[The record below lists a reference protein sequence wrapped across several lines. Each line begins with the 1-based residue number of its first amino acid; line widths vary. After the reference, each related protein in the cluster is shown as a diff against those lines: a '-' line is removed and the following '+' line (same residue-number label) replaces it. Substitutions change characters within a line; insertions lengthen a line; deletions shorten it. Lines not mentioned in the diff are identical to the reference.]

1 MSEKS
6 KKKIQ
11 CKLILVGDS
20 GVGKTCIINRYLKRS
35 TLNVAATLS
44 TSWYTKY
51 EEIKNYE
58 LAFQIWDTVGQE
70 QYRSLNTLF
79 FKDAHICL
87 FVFDITRK
95 ESFSNIKN
103 YWYESIITNGP
114 EGIVCGIAGNK
125 NDLSEHEKVD
135 RDEVKEF
142 CDEINAIFKYTSAK
156 NNICIDELFK
166 ELGYKFLH
174 SEFMKD
180 MSLSLSSISDSKD
193 NKFLIKEKN
202 KRKKLK
208 MENIG
213 CC

>member
-20 GVGKTCIINRYLKRS
+20 GVGKTCIINTYLKRN

-87 FVFDITRK
+87 FAFDITRK

>member
-1 MSEKS
+1 M
-6 KKKIQ
+6 KK
-11 CKLILVGDS
+11 
-20 GVGKTCIINRYLKRS
+20 
-35 TLNVAATLS
+35 
-44 TSWYTKY
+44 
-51 EEIKNYE
+51 IKNYE

-87 FVFDITRK
+87 LVFDITRK

-135 RDEVKEF
+135 RNEVKEF
-142 CDEINAIFKYTSAK
+142 CEEINAVFKYTSAK

-180 MSLSLSSISDSKD
+180 MSISISSINDSKD
-193 NKFLIKEKN
+193 NKFFIKEKN
-202 KRKKLK
+202 KKKEIQ

>member
-1 MSEKS
+1 MSDNT

-35 TLNVAATLS
+35 TLNVEATLS

-51 EEIKNYE
+51 EKINNYE

-87 FVFDITRK
+87 IVFDITRK

-103 YWYESIITNGP
+103 YWYESIITNSS
-114 EGIVCGIAGNK
+114 EGIICGVAGNK
-125 NDLSEHEKVD
+125 NDLSEYAKVD
-135 RDEVKEF
+135 RNEVKEF
-142 CDEINAIFKYTSAK
+142 CEEINAVFKYTSAK

-166 ELGYKFLH
+166 ELGYQFLC
-174 SEFMKD
+174 SQFMKD
-180 MSLSLSSISDSKD
+180 FSISINSINDSKD
-193 NKFLIKEKN
+193 NKFLIDEKN
-202 KRKKLK
+202 KKKEIK
-208 MENIG
+208 IDKIG

>member
-20 GVGKTCIINRYLKRS
+20 GVGKTCIINTYLKRN

-142 CDEINAIFKYTSAK
+142 CDEINAVFKYTSAK

>member
-6 KKKIQ
+6 KKKFQ

-35 TLNVAATLS
+35 TLDVAATLS

-51 EEIKNYE
+51 EKINNYE
-58 LAFQIWDTVGQE
+58 IAFQIWDTVGQE

-87 FVFDITRK
+87 IVFDITRK
-95 ESFSNIKN
+95 ESFNNIQN

-114 EGIVCGIAGNK
+114 EGIVCGLAGNK
-125 NDLSEHEKVD
+125 NDLSEYEKVD
-135 RDEVKEF
+135 RNEVKEF
-142 CDEINAIFKYTSAK
+142 CEDIDAVFKYTSAK

-174 SEFMKD
+174 SEFMKN
-180 MSLSLSSISDSKD
+180 MSISISSISDSKD
-193 NKFLIKEKN
+193 NKFLIDKKYKKKEQ
-202 KRKKLK
+202 K
-208 MENIG
+208 MEKIG

>member
-20 GVGKTCIINRYLKRS
+20 GVGKTCIINRYLKRN

-135 RDEVKEF
+135 RNEVKEF
-142 CDEINAIFKYTSAK
+142 CEEINAVFKYTSAK

-180 MSLSLSSISDSKD
+180 MSISLSSISDSKS

-202 KRKKLK
+202 KRKKIK